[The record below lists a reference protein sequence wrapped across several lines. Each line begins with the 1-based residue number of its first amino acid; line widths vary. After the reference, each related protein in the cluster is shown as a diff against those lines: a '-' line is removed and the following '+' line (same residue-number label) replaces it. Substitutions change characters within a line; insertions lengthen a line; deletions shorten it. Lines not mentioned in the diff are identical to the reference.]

1 MYAGVERRK
10 YKRIRR
16 NFMARFQIQDGRGDD
31 AWAED
36 WNMVTMR
43 NLGAGGALFNYNR
56 KLKTDSLL
64 HLKINF
70 PMTREPIDCVG
81 KVTRVEDTMR
91 SIIFRVAVAFMEVSD
106 RQKRVLNESAEEL
119 YSRKPEQIEF

>member
-10 YKRIRR
+10 YKRIRK
-16 NFMARFQIQDGRGDD
+16 NFMARFQIQDGGGDD
-31 AWAED
+31 AWSED

-43 NLGAGGALFNYNR
+43 NLGAGGGLFNYNR

-70 PMTREPIDCVG
+70 PLTREPIDCVG

-91 SIIFRVAVAFMEVSD
+91 SIIFRIAVAFMEVSD